1 MTTNKQQTAVEWL
14 GFKLNM
20 LFTDITEEQ
29 WKEAEI
35 LFQQAK
41 EIEKEQHA
49 ITWDKSMD
57 NLNVR
62 GGNIIRAWDDFIDYY
77 NTTYRDNK

>member
-1 MTTNKQQTAVEWL
+1 MNSKHYTAVEWL

-29 WKEAEI
+29 WKEAES

-41 EIEKEQHA
+41 EIEKEQHG

-62 GGNIIRAWDDFIDYY
+62 GGNIIRAWDDFIYYY
-77 NTTYRDNK
+77 NTTYRDNN